1 MHLLAFQESIQL
13 FPDGTIFIHIAL
25 ILLMIWVL
33 NRTFF
38 RPVNKVIESR
48 EKFRD
53 VEGGEAGSIKA
64 EADEKEAR
72 YNREL
77 LEARSQG
84 YELLEKEHGKLARAR
99 EKKLVETKAETDA
112 KVAAERAEIERQAAE
127 ARASIGAD
135 AGKLADEIA
144 ATVLKA

>member
-1 MHLLAFQESIQL
+1 MHTLAFAESIQL

-38 RPVNKVIESR
+38 RPVNRIIESR
-48 EKFRD
+48 EKFKN

-64 EADEKEAR
+64 EAEEKESL
-72 YNREL
+72 YNREM
-77 LEARSQG
+77 LEARSRS
-84 YELLEKEHGKLARAR
+84 YAYLEDQHNKLVKAR
-99 EKKLVETKAETDA
+99 EKKLAETKSETEA

-127 ARASIGAD
+127 AKTAIASE
-135 AGKLADEIA
+135 AGKLADEITQA
-144 ATVLKA
+144 VLKA